1 MIPKTDFSFA
11 GQTTLSF
18 LMSPSLVSKF
28 DVRLNDGDTDNAIMA
43 SLNLLFLLR
52 WVEYDLNYDVKFA
65 ERIDYLGKLL

>member
-1 MIPKTDFSFA
+1 
-11 GQTTLSF
+11 
-18 LMSPSLVSKF
+18 MSPSLVSKF

-52 WVEYDLNYDVKFA
+52 WVEYNLNYDVKFA